1 MNNHYVMGIIFLAMT
16 IFCGFI
22 AKKVA
27 DDDRL
32 VMAMWF
38 CFVISNI
45 WFATA

>member
-1 MNNHYVMGIIFLAMT
+1 MFDHYLMGIIFLSMT
-16 IFCGFI
+16 IFCGLV

-32 VMAMWF
+32 IMAMWF